1 MHRTSRAQFEVNSEA
16 QPAPN
21 WSRRRRLL
29 ITALVFFIA
38 LYVGLIAA
46 YAIGRARP
54 VDQRAVAVPP
64 GGVMVVLTA
73 RNIDALVIGL

>member
-46 YAIGRARP
+46 TPSAGRGRWISGRLPSRP
-54 VDQRAVAVPP
+54 A
-64 GGVMVVLTA
+64 G
-73 RNIDALVIGL
+73 